1 MPEEDAFRKC
11 GQKRDPG
18 RGAEPG
24 YHNPRCGGRRFLVH
38 KHAARRLH
46 YDFRLEAIGALKSW
60 AVLRAPSANPSDNG
74 SRCGPRT
81 TRSSSRTSK
90 ARSPRV
96 NTQPA
101 RSPCGMQDLR
111 RPDQGQCR
119 AGTPVAE
126 AAERGHLA
134 VFLHGHKL
142 IGGCALTR
150 IGPAGERWLL
160 VKEADEYAG
169 RTRDPVRS
177 QPESVKTGPRQRRTD
192 RVKGMCVLP
201 NAQAAS
207 SSARLIMGRPGPPAF
222 ITMIIIFAGKGVAIE
237 VPYQDHASNSD
248 KPSSWWPRDHAASR
262 SHGPPG
268 RLPDGPSRPP
278 RPQAGRS
285 RLQG

>member
-1 MPEEDAFRKC
+1 
-11 GQKRDPG
+11 
-18 RGAEPG
+18 
-24 YHNPRCGGRRFLVH
+24 
-38 KHAARRLH
+38 
-46 YDFRLEAIGALKSW
+46 
-60 AVLRAPSANPSDNG
+60 
-74 SRCGPRT
+74 
-81 TRSSSRTSK
+81 
-90 ARSPRV
+90 
-96 NTQPA
+96 
-101 RSPCGMQDLR
+101 
-111 RPDQGQCR
+111 
-119 AGTPVAE
+119 
-126 AAERGHLA
+126 
-134 VFLHGHKL
+134 L
-142 IGGCALTR
+142 IGGYALTR

-262 SHGPPG
+262 SHGPLVAFQTVLADRRDHRLGARGCRLNPG
-268 RLPDGPSRPP
+268 MTAPCRPKP
-278 RPQAGRS
+278 ARTGAGT
-285 RLQG
+285 GE